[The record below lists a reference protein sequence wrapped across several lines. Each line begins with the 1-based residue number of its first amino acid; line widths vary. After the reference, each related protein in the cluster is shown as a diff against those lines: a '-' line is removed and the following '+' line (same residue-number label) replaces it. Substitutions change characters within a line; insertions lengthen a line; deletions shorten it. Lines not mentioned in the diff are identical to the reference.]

1 MSPEEQGGGMGLD
14 EFESDTWIL
23 RIARVVGWVG
33 LWETTDSAIAAVE
46 ELSAV
51 GSARTTFEGPHC
63 QLLPSTVREPCSR
76 RKRGWGCVRIV

>member
-1 MSPEEQGGGMGLD
+1 MGLD

-23 RIARVVGWVG
+23 IMRIGRVVGWVG

-46 ELSAV
+46 QLSAV